1 MILITDSNL
10 LISALITPK
19 GVTASIIKAKHN
31 FQFIAPDFIFEEIND
46 HWDKIKIL
54 SSLNEKEL
62 KKELDFYRSIISV
75 FDEKVTKNSLD
86 KAEKIVRD
94 IDPED
99 VFFIALHLHTGHKIW
114 SGDEALKKGLTKKGY
129 GHFFV
134 STAQLKAK
142 LYKNKKK

>member
-62 KKELDFYRSIISV
+62 KKELDFYKSIIGI

-86 KAEKIVRD
+86 KAEKSL
-94 IDPED
+94 EM
-99 VFFIALHLHTGHKIW
+99 
-114 SGDEALKKGLTKKGY
+114 LTPKMYSSSPCTYTQGIKFGREM
-129 GHFFV
+129 
-134 STAQLKAK
+134 KP
-142 LYKNKKK
+142 